1 MTSRYAT
8 SPTGPG
14 EPAPSRDTATD
25 ARTLAELREPGG
37 RPVLVK
43 GAVILSQ
50 DPAVGDY
57 APGDILI
64 RDGKIAYV
72 GENAAEELDRQPG
85 EAVVIDAAGTIAI
98 PGFVDPHV
106 HAWEG
111 QLRGTAPTLDF
122 GGYLGFTAFGY
133 GPHYRPHDNYAG
145 TLTTALVALNAG
157 ITTIVDNSHNSRT
170 PEHSSAAV
178 EALIDSGIRGVHA
191 SGAPVG
197 ANPITWPA
205 DVTRLRSEYFSSAD
219 QLVTLRLFDLYPS
232 VDLWEFA
239 RREGLWISSE
249 MGSHIDNVADVLA
262 DLDAKGLL
270 TSDHAFNHCNALPD
284 KTWKLIKDSGAA
296 VNLAP
301 RSDAA
306 FGLGSAFPPIDQA
319 RAAGLVPGLSGD
331 NEISYGL
338 SMFTEMQTLLNKH
351 RGSVFGRITD
361 GDQNPPEQLAPSD
374 VLRFATLGGAANAGL
389 SGKVGSLTPGK
400 EADIVLIRTTDVN
413 TAPGTNAVATVT
425 AFAHVG
431 NVDTVLVAGQIR
443 KWRGKLTGHD
453 MNAVAAQALAS
464 RDYLFAASGQRA
476 DALTDMGTSPR

>member
-1 MTSRYAT
+1 MLI
-8 SPTGPG
+8 
-14 EPAPSRDTATD
+14 E
-25 ARTLAELREPGG
+25 
-37 RPVLVK
+37 

-57 APGDILI
+57 AAGDILI
-64 RDGKIAYV
+64 RDGKIDQV
-72 GENAAEELDRQPG
+72 GEDLARRAGQ
-85 EAVVIDAAGTIAI
+85 AVVIDAAGTIAV
-98 PGFVDPHV
+98 PGFVDAHV

-111 QLRGTAPTLDF
+111 QLRGAAPALDF
-122 GGYLGFTAFGY
+122 GGYLSFTAFGY

-145 TLTTALVALNAG
+145 TLAAALVALDAG

-197 ANPITWPA
+197 ADLPTWPA
-205 DVTRLRSEYFSSAD
+205 DVTRLRSEYFSSED
-219 QLVTLRLFDLYPS
+219 QLVTLRLFDVYPS
-232 VDLWEFA
+232 AELWELA
-239 RREGLWISSE
+239 RREGLWMSNE
-249 MGSHIDNVADVLA
+249 MGSHIGNVADVLDGLA
-262 DLDAKGLL
+262 AMGLL

-284 KTWKLIKDSGAA
+284 KTWELIKDSGAA
-296 VNLAP
+296 VNLCP

-306 FGLGSAFPPIDQA
+306 FGLGSGFPPLDQA
-319 RAAGLVPGLSGD
+319 RAAGIVPGLSGD
-331 NEISYGL
+331 NEISYAL
-338 SMFTEMQTLLNKH
+338 SMFTEMQTLLTKH
-351 RGSVFGRITD
+351 RGSVFGRVMARE
-361 GDQNPPEQLAPSD
+361 QNPPGQLAPSD

-400 EADIVLIRTTDVN
+400 EADIALIRTTDVN

-425 AFAHVG
+425 AFAHAG
-431 NVDTVLVAGQIR
+431 NVDTVLVAGQVR

-453 MNAVAAQALAS
+453 MNAVAAQVLAS

-476 DALTDMGTSPR
+476 DPLADAGTFPL